1 MQHKGV
7 NMDFLNLPSTDR
19 PIVAHTALGP
29 QLGFLSLTGKEALS
43 ELFQF
48 EVELAAGTFML
59 DVRSMLG
66 TDLTIEIETSTGAPR
81 FLNGK
86 VTDFELLGRE
96 RTNSGYYLYRAIVRP
111 AMWYLTQ
118 GQDNRIFQNQNVPDI
133 LKKVFA
139 RYGFSV
145 EYQLNE
151 SYRDWEYC
159 VQYQESDFNFV
170 SRLMEH
176 EGIYY
181 YFTHQNGQHT
191 LVLTDDVATHQP
203 FPAYDTFTFYD
214 TQGNLDSDRESVY
227 SWRHRAGMTT
237 AKYSVVDYDFRKPQV
252 KLDALMS
259 ESLAGDDASLE
270 MYEWQG
276 GYQDLD
282 HGDQYARIRI
292 QELKVNQEIVTAE
305 TTVRGVA
312 PGYVFSLRNHP
323 RAAENREYLVINT
336 TYNMSVAGY
345 SSGTERKDNFQ
356 ILFSAIPSSVQY
368 RAPRIT
374 KQPKTSGPQTAKVV
388 GPAGEELYTDK
399 YGRIKAQFHWD
410 REGKNDENSSCWIR
424 VSSPWAGGGFGG
436 LQLPRIGD
444 EVVVDFIGGNPDRP
458 IVLGRVYNESNMPPV
473 NLPAEANI
481 SGFRTQS
488 VFGDSSTEN
497 HILFIDKLGQ
507 ELVDLR
513 AQYDMIVNVLNNLD
527 ITVGNNRTE
536 HIKNNLKTTVDNTEE
551 RTVHSTRTTTI
562 NGLETGNY
570 TASRVQTITGTQDT
584 EVTSD
589 DTFIVGGNQ
598 TTEITGDHTETI
610 TGNDTISVTGT
621 RTETVTDAVTEH
633 YESTYDETI
642 DGITTRTIN
651 ASTTD
656 KIDGMHNLTVTGYTS
671 YKHEGLYFKK
681 IDGNTV
687 HNHVGSV
694 RETMESTWDVIAT
707 GDISITTGGEIFM
720 SSPSVVTVEA
730 PKFSHVGASWWDK
743 HGFKNGLTVFNL
755 SATGASV
762 SVVGAESKTVIGTTS
777 TQYLSKFDM
786 GILKFDAKAEE
797 LKTAAMNNRL
807 MGLQTDVVGFFMRW

>member
-1 MQHKGV
+1 
-7 NMDFLNLPSTDR
+7 MDFLNLPSTDR

-118 GQDNRIFQNQNVPDI
+118 GQDNRIFQNQSVPDI

-589 DTFIVGGNQ
+589 DKFVVGGNQ
-598 TTEITGDHTETI
+598 TTEIKSNHTETI
-610 TGNDTISVTGT
+610 TGNDTISVTAA
-621 RTETVTDAVTEH
+621 RE
-633 YESTYDETI
+633 ETI
-642 DGITTRTIN
+642 DGGVTETYNTQYTQTINGPTTRTIKGAVTDTITGDVTDTITGN
-651 ASTTD
+651 VTSTINGSLTD
-656 KIDGMHNLTVTGYTS
+656 HVTGTS
-671 YKHEGLYFKK
+671 TRNY
-681 IDGNTV
+681 DG
-687 HNHVGSV
+687 
-694 RETMESTWDVIAT
+694 VIT
-707 GDISITTGGEIFM
+707 DTL
-720 SSPSVVTVEA
+720 
-730 PKFSHVGASWWDK
+730 GASWDVTAA
-743 HGFKNGLTVFNL
+743 GNINY
-755 SATGASV
+755 TGTA
-762 SVVGAESKTVIGTTS
+762 GIKAESPASITVKTPHFIVDSDNFEHLQAVHSQQSQSAFQTFLDIIHFEAISYKTTIFTS
-777 TQYLSKFDM
+777 TIYGVKIDAGGYKSDFGGAKIDWDYLYTAIGCFALDV
-786 GILKFDAKAEE
+786 KA
-797 LKTAAMNNRL
+797 
-807 MGLQTDVVGFFMRW
+807 FFCRS